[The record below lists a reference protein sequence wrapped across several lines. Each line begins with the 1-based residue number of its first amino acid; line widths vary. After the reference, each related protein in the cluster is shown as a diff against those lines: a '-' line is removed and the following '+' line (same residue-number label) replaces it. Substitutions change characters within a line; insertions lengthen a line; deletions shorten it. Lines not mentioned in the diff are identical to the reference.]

1 MASGSFELV
10 KEVARTGTFERQGST
25 FRSWVEDREHAR
37 FPAEAG
43 RYHVYVS
50 RACPWSHRVI
60 LTRAIKRLEAVIGIS
75 YVHPFRDSRSW
86 AFPGGDYVDRAEGS
100 AFLADAY
107 ERTRPGYADRI
118 SVPVLW
124 DTHERVI
131 VNNESAD
138 IVRMLNGAFAR
149 WASPV
154 DLYPEPLRP
163 AIDAI
168 NEWVYR
174 DINNGVYRAGFAAIQ
189 DAYDRAF
196 DSLFAS
202 LDRAEA
208 LLATRRY
215 LTGSSLTETD
225 WRLWVTLVRFDRVYH
240 THFRCNGK
248 RIADYPNLWGF
259 TRELY
264 QRRGVAETIAW
275 DEILEHY
282 YTTHDMLNP
291 KRLIPRGPIALD
303 FLAPHDRERLT
314 SGYER

>member
-1 MASGSFELV
+1 MAAGSFELV
-10 KEVARTGTFERQGST
+10 TEVARTGMFERQGSA
-25 FRSWVEDREHAR
+25 FRSWVQDREHAR
-37 FPAEAG
+37 YPAETG

-60 LTRAIKRLEAVIGIS
+60 LARAIKRLEAVIGIS
-75 YVHPFRDSRSW
+75 YVHPFRDSRGW
-86 AFPGGDYVDRAEGS
+86 AFPGRDYVDRAEGS

-149 WASPV
+149 WASPI

-174 DINNGVYRAGFAAIQ
+174 DINNGVYRAGFAATQ

-215 LTGSSLTETD
+215 LTGSSLTEAD

-240 THFRCNGK
+240 THFRCNGR

-264 QRRGVAETIAW
+264 QRPGVAETVAW

-291 KRLIPRGPIALD
+291 KRLIPRGPIAID
-303 FLAPHDRERLT
+303 FSAPHDRE
-314 SGYER
+314 ER